1 MHLLER
7 ARTVRDWSR
16 PDFASQLRALGET
29 RGIHVGTGKDGVL
42 RWEAGRRPDKP
53 TQVLIAELLGIPKE
67 AVRTQEWPGW
77 LALDPLQQPVS
88 YRWDAPGA
96 IQALHE
102 LAGSDVEINRRDFTL
117 ITGATL
123 TASLLAWLTAD
134 PAAVGQLTHSQR
146 IGEASVAH
154 IERLV
159 RDLRRAD
166 DTDGGGRLIEETAS
180 SQGLV
185 LNILKNRS
193 YSDAH
198 GKRLHAAAADLAR
211 MRAWATF
218 DLYDR
223 CDDKA
228 FNAALHAA
236 HASSDPALG
245 AHILA
250 FWSIAAHNC
259 DRPADAEAMVAAAL
273 AVARRTSTVRVEAM
287 LLSRRA
293 RARAHQRDSSCWT
306 DLGRSAELLAL
317 GEDHSGDDPEWVYWY
332 DRSELL
338 GATASTHLDMEQ
350 PGRAEQAFAEAAAL
364 FPADRERTQAL
375 FLVRQADA
383 QWRQKDVERAC
394 ATADR
399 ALDLT
404 MEISSH
410 RSTAPLRELAIKM
423 SGRSA
428 VPAVR
433 DFRER
438 VSTVLAV

>member
-1 MHLLER
+1 MHPLER
-7 ARTVRDWSR
+7 ARAARDWSR
-16 PDFASQLRALGET
+16 PDFASMLRELGQA
-29 RGIHVGTGKDGVL
+29 RGTHVGTGKDGVL
-42 RWEAGRRPDKP
+42 RWEAGRRPDKA
-53 TQVLIAELLGIPKE
+53 TQVLIAELLGIPKA
-67 AVRTQEWPGW
+67 AVRTREWPGW

-102 LAGSDVEINRRDFTL
+102 LTGSDVEINRRDFTR
-117 ITGATL
+117 ITGTTL

-134 PAAVGQLTHSQR
+134 PAAAGQLTRGQR
-146 IGEASVAH
+146 IGEASVTH

-159 RDLRRAD
+159 RDLRQAD
-166 DTDGGGRLIEETAS
+166 DNDGGGRLIEEAS
-180 SQGLV
+180 SSRRLV

-211 MRAWATF
+211 MHAWATF
-218 DLYDR
+218 DLNDQ

-245 AHILA
+245 AHVLA

-259 DRPADAEAMVAAAL
+259 GRPADAEAMVAAAL
-273 AVARRTSTVRVEAM
+273 AAARRTSTARVEAM

-293 RARAHQRDSSCWT
+293 RARAHQRDSTCWN
-306 DLGRSAELLAL
+306 DLGRSAELLAASE
-317 GEDHSGDDPEWVYWY
+317 GTSGDDPEWVYWF
-332 DRSELL
+332 DHSELL

-350 PGRAEQAFAEAAAL
+350 PARAEQVFAEAAAL
-364 FPADRERTQAL
+364 FPADRTRTQAL
-375 FLVRQADA
+375 FLVRQANA
-383 QWRQKDVERAC
+383 QLRQNDVERAC

-404 MEISSH
+404 AEISSH
-410 RSTAPLRELAIKM
+410 RSIAPLRELATQM
-423 SGRSA
+423 DGHRHL
-428 VPAVR
+428 PAVR

-438 VSTVLAV
+438 VATALA